1 MEKIFINLN
10 DICEIITQE
19 FQDVINNYFTDSPPV
34 ITKVII
40 ILYIIYFYICIIIKK
55 FIFLI

>member
-34 ITKVII
+34 ITKVIFLF
-40 ILYIIYFYICIIIKK
+40 LYTYYRNLYF
-55 FIFLI
+55 